1 MNRWFRGCLPV
12 AQRACAPIVNTPRLR
27 TATSLVAGP
36 GSRVTAVAAAHHRLR
51 GARRGAAA
59 TMRASLGVY
68 LPTYVRGYAEQRD
81 RGGCRVGWVGWL
93 DTGLGSMHTAR
104 PTPLLRCHLALSSSF
119 NPLQP
124 YHRLRVLRYLSLSLS
139 LTFFLC
145 LSSPPPV
152 PLSLFPPLAE
162 CVFFY
167 LSLPV
172 APLLLAARQS
182 VNPAG

>member
-1 MNRWFRGCLPV
+1 MNRWLRGLP
-12 AQRACAPIVNTPRLR
+12 AGRAASMRADSKHSP
-27 TATSLVAGP
+27 
-36 GSRVTAVAAAHHRLR
+36 AAHCDFACGRSGLSCNGGGSGTPQAPRCTERSSSHD
-51 GARRGAAA
+51 ARP
-59 TMRASLGVY
+59 LGVY

-124 YHRLRVLRYLSLSLS
+124 YHRLRVPHYLSLSLS

-152 PLSLFPPLAE
+152 PLSFFSPLAE
-162 CVFFY
+162 YVFFY